1 MSMEMKLLLN
11 CLLVIS
17 LFSCSLNPVIDEL
30 NTQGECLREELVV
43 EPVPRWECV
52 EYAVLEK
59 GLPNIQETANQD
71 LLSLPIPKN
80 PIVVAVY
87 PNSFTDQTGQR
98 KSNSEFALFSTAIT
112 QQPNALLI
120 RALKH
125 AGDGK
130 FFRVVERVGLDNLT
144 KERQLIRSAREQTAN
159 EEEKKKALRPLLF
172 AGILI
177 EGAVI
182 SYEANLESGGIGAR
196 YLGIGNS
203 IQYREDNI
211 TVSLRMVSVA
221 TGEVLLEVLSQKTI
235 FSYGK
240 SEDVF
245 RFIEANTELVEVE
258 LGNARNESSTI
269 ALMKAIEG
277 GVLEIVETGYEKG
290 FWVLQNKNEGVELND
305 EE

>member
-1 MSMEMKLLLN
+1 MVLLL
-11 CLLVIS
+11 S
-17 LFSCSLNPVIDEL
+17 SCSIFDQFEDTYEQRYSDKDIVSI
-30 NTQGECLREELVV
+30 
-43 EPVPRWECV
+43 
-52 EYAVLEK
+52 
-59 GLPNIQETANQD
+59 QD
-71 LLSLPIPKN
+71 LQSVELKNAAIPKIS
-80 PIVVAVY
+80 PVVAVY
-87 PNSFTDQTGQR
+87 PTAFTDQTGQR

-125 AGDGK
+125 AGNGQ

-144 KERQLIRSAREQTAN
+144 KERQLIRSAREQTAS
-159 EEEKKKALRPLLF
+159 EDEKKKALRPLLF

-182 SYEANLESGGIGAR
+182 SYESNLESGGSGAR
-196 YLGIGNS
+196 YLGVGKS
-203 IQYREDNI
+203 VQYREDNI

-240 SEDVF
+240 SEDIF
-245 RFIEANTELVEVE
+245 KFIEAGTELVEVE
-258 LGNARNESSTI
+258 MGNARNESSTI

-277 GVLEIVETGYEKG
+277 GVLEIIESGYEKG
-290 FWVLQNKNEGVELND
+290 FWILQNNNEGVELKNEEIKIDKPDCDD
-305 EE
+305 ECVDNIRG

>member
-1 MSMEMKLLLN
+1 MAQLPKSQYLLVLLL
-11 CLLVIS
+11 S
-17 LFSCSLNPVIDEL
+17 SCSITHQLEDTYE
-30 NTQGECLREELVV
+30 QRFSQYDVV
-43 EPVPRWECV
+43 S
-52 EYAVLEK
+52 
-59 GLPNIQETANQD
+59 IQD
-71 LLSLPIPKN
+71 LQSPKLKNVPIPQVS
-80 PIVVAVY
+80 PVVAVY
-87 PNSFTDQTGQR
+87 PTAFTDQTGQR

-125 AGDGK
+125 AGDGN

-144 KERQLIRSAREQTAN
+144 KERQLIRSAREQTAS

-182 SYEANLESGGIGAR
+182 SYEANLESGGTGAR

-245 RFIEANTELVEVE
+245 RFIEANTELVEIE
-258 LGNARNESSTI
+258 FGNARNESSTI

-290 FWVLQNKNEGVELND
+290 FWVLQNNNEGVELND
-305 EE
+305 ETINKPNCDAECLDNIRG

>member
-1 MSMEMKLLLN
+1 MAQLLKSQYLLVLLL
-11 CLLVIS
+11 S
-17 LFSCSLNPVIDEL
+17 SCSIFDQFEDTYEQRFSAEN
-30 NTQGECLREELVV
+30 VV
-43 EPVPRWECV
+43 
-52 EYAVLEK
+52 
-59 GLPNIQETANQD
+59 NIQD
-71 LLSLPIPKN
+71 LQSVELKQAPIPKVS
-80 PIVVAVY
+80 PVVAVY
-87 PNSFTDQTGQR
+87 PTAFTDQTGQR

-144 KERQLIRSAREQTAN
+144 KERQLIRSAREQTAT
-159 EEEKKKALRPLLF
+159 EDEKKKALRPLLF

-203 IQYREDNI
+203 VQYREDNI
-211 TVSLRMVSVA
+211 TVSMRMVSVA
-221 TGEVLLEVLSQKTI
+221 TGEVLLEVLSRKTI

-245 RFIEANTELVEVE
+245 RFIEANTELVEIE

-277 GVLEIVETGYEKG
+277 GVLEIINTGYDRG
-290 FWVLQNKNEGVELND
+290 FWILQNDNQGVELND
-305 EE
+305 EETKIDEPGCDAECIDNIRG

>member
-1 MSMEMKLLLN
+1 MERLLKLQYLSVLLL
-11 CLLVIS
+11 S
-17 LFSCSLNPVIDEL
+17 SCSIFNQFEDTYEQRFKA
-30 NTQGECLREELVV
+30 NDVV
-43 EPVPRWECV
+43 S
-52 EYAVLEK
+52 
-59 GLPNIQETANQD
+59 IQD
-71 LLSLPIPKN
+71 LQSVQLKNVNLPKVSP
-80 PIVVAVY
+80 VVAVY
-87 PNSFTDQTGQR
+87 PASFTDQTGQR
-98 KSNSEFALFSTAIT
+98 KSNSEFALFSTALT

-144 KERQLIRSAREQTAN
+144 KERQLIRSAREKFATD
-159 EEEKKKALRPLLF
+159 EDKKKQLQPLLF
-172 AGILI
+172 AGVLM

-182 SYEANLESGGIGAR
+182 SYESNLESGGIGAR

-203 IQYREDNI
+203 IQYRED
-211 TVSLRMVSVA
+211 TVTISLRMVSVA

-245 RFIEANTELVEVE
+245 RFIEAGTELVEIE

-269 ALMKAIEG
+269 ALMKTIEG
-277 GVLEIVETGYEKG
+277 AVLELIKQGYTKKY
-290 FWVLQNKNEGVELND
+290 WVLQSENKE
-305 EE
+305 

>member
-1 MSMEMKLLLN
+1 MAQLQKLQFLSVLLL
-11 CLLVIS
+11 S
-17 LFSCSLNPVIDEL
+17 SCSIFDQYED
-30 NTQGECLREELVV
+30 TYEQRFKEHDVV
-43 EPVPRWECV
+43 S
-52 EYAVLEK
+52 
-59 GLPNIQETANQD
+59 IQELQSPYLRD
-71 LLSLPIPKN
+71 VEVPKVS
-80 PIVVAVY
+80 PVVAVY
-87 PNSFTDQTGQR
+87 PTSFTDQTGQR

-125 AGDGK
+125 AGNGN

-144 KERQLIRSAREQTAN
+144 KERQLIRSAREQFAS
-159 EEEKKKALRPLLF
+159 EEEKKKQLAPLLF

-182 SYEANLESGGIGAR
+182 SYEANLESGGAGAR
-196 YLGIGNS
+196 YLGIGS
-203 IQYREDNI
+203 SVQYREDNI
-211 TVSLRMVSVA
+211 TVSLRMISVA

-245 RFIEANTELVEVE
+245 RFIEDNTELVEIE

-277 GVLEIVETGYEKG
+277 GVLEIIKLGYEKKY
-290 FWVLQNKNEGVELND
+290 WVYNLPTKE
-305 EE
+305 

>member
-1 MSMEMKLLLN
+1 MERLLKLQYLLVLLL
-11 CLLVIS
+11 S
-17 LFSCSLNPVIDEL
+17 SCSIFDQYEDTYKQRFSAND
-30 NTQGECLREELVV
+30 
-43 EPVPRWECV
+43 
-52 EYAVLEK
+52 AVS
-59 GLPNIQETANQD
+59 IQD
-71 LLSLPIPKN
+71 LQSIELKNVNIPKVS
-80 PIVVAVY
+80 PVVAVY
-87 PNSFTDQTGQR
+87 PASFTDQTGQR
-98 KSNSEFALFSTAIT
+98 KSNSEFALFSTALT

-144 KERQLIRSAREQTAN
+144 KERQLIRSAREKFASD
-159 EEEKKKALRPLLF
+159 EDKKKQLQPLLF
-172 AGILI
+172 AGVLM

-182 SYEANLESGGIGAR
+182 SYESNLESGGIGAR

-203 IQYREDNI
+203 IQYRED
-211 TVSLRMVSVA
+211 TVTISLRMVSVA

-245 RFIEANTELVEVE
+245 RFIEAGTELVEIE

-269 ALMKAIEG
+269 ALMKTIEG
-277 GVLEIVETGYEKG
+277 AVLELIKQGYTKKY
-290 FWVLQNKNEGVELND
+290 WVLQSENKE
-305 EE
+305 

>member
-1 MSMEMKLLLN
+1 MEQLPKSLYLLALLL
-11 CLLVIS
+11 S
-17 LFSCSLNPVIDEL
+17 SCSTFD
-30 NTQGECLREELVV
+30 Q
-43 EPVPRWECV
+43 
-52 EYAVLEK
+52 LEDTYEQRFSK
-59 GLPNIQETANQD
+59 DVATIQD
-71 LLSLPIPKN
+71 LQSPDLKNVSIPEVS
-80 PIVVAVY
+80 PVVAVY
-87 PNSFTDQTGQR
+87 PTSFTDQTGQR

-144 KERQLIRSAREQTAN
+144 KERQLIRSAREQSTN

-182 SYEANLESGGIGAR
+182 SYEANLKSGGAGAR
-196 YLGIGNS
+196 YLGIGKS
-203 IQYREDNI
+203 VMYREDNI
-211 TVSLRMVSVA
+211 TISMRMVSVA

-245 RFIEANTELVEVE
+245 RFVEAESELVEIE

-277 GVLEIVETGYEKG
+277 GVLEIINTGYDRG
-290 FWVLQNKNEGVELND
+290 FWILQNNNQGVELNNEIKINKPDCDD
-305 EE
+305 ECVDDIRG

>member
-1 MSMEMKLLLN
+1 MGQLPRLSYLLVLLL
-11 CLLVIS
+11 S
-17 LFSCSLNPVIDEL
+17 SCSIFDQFED
-30 NTQGECLREELVV
+30 TYEQRFSKDI
-43 EPVPRWECV
+43 
-52 EYAVLEK
+52 AT
-59 GLPNIQETANQD
+59 IQD
-71 LLSLPIPKN
+71 LQSAELKNVPIPVVS
-80 PIVVAVY
+80 PVVAVY
-87 PNSFTDQTGQR
+87 PTSFTDQTGQR

-144 KERQLIRSAREQTAN
+144 KERQLIRSAREQSTN

-182 SYEANLESGGIGAR
+182 SYEVNLESGGAGAR
-196 YLGIGNS
+196 YLGIGKS
-203 IQYREDNI
+203 VMYREDNI
-211 TVSLRMVSVA
+211 TISMRMVSVA

-245 RFIEANTELVEVE
+245 RFVEAESELVEIE

-277 GVLEIVETGYEKG
+277 GVLEIINTGYDRG
-290 FWVLQNKNEGVELND
+290 FWVLQNDNQGVELNNENKEIDVPDCDD
-305 EE
+305 ECVDNIRG

>member
-1 MSMEMKLLLN
+1 MEQSLRLQFLLVLLL
-11 CLLVIS
+11 S
-17 LFSCSLNPVIDEL
+17 SCSTFDQFED
-30 NTQGECLREELVV
+30 TYEQRYKAQDVV
-43 EPVPRWECV
+43 S
-52 EYAVLEK
+52 
-59 GLPNIQETANQD
+59 IQELQSPYLRDVAVPEV
-71 LLSLPIPKN
+71 SP
-80 PIVVAVY
+80 VVAVY
-87 PNSFTDQTGQR
+87 PAAFTDQTGQR

-221 TGEVLLEVLSQKTI
+221 TGEILLEVLSQKTI

-245 RFIEANTELVEVE
+245 RFIEAGTELVEIE

-277 GVLEIVETGYEKG
+277 GVLEIINQGYERN
-290 FWVLQNKNEGVELND
+290 FWILQKTEKEVE
-305 EE
+305 

>member
-1 MSMEMKLLLN
+1 MAQLLKLQFLSVLLL
-11 CLLVIS
+11 S
-17 LFSCSLNPVIDEL
+17 SCSIFDQFEDTYEQRFKAHN
-30 NTQGECLREELVV
+30 VV
-43 EPVPRWECV
+43 T
-52 EYAVLEK
+52 
-59 GLPNIQETANQD
+59 IQD
-71 LLSLPIPKN
+71 LQSPVLRDIEVPKVS
-80 PIVVAVY
+80 PVVAVY
-87 PNSFTDQTGQR
+87 PTAFTDQTGQR

-125 AGDGK
+125 AGNGN

-144 KERQLIRSAREQTAN
+144 KERQLIRSAREQFASD
-159 EEEKKKALRPLLF
+159 EEKKKQLAPLLF

-182 SYEANLESGGIGAR
+182 SYEANLESGGAGAR

-203 IQYREDNI
+203 VQYREDNI

-240 SEDVF
+240 SNDAF
-245 RFIEANTELVEVE
+245 RFIEAGTELVEIE

-277 GVLEIVETGYEKG
+277 GVLEIINQGYEKKY
-290 FWVLQNKNEGVELND
+290 WLYNSTTKE
-305 EE
+305 

>member
-1 MSMEMKLLLN
+1 LVLLL
-11 CLLVIS
+11 S
-17 LFSCSLNPVIDEL
+17 SCSIFDQFEDTYEQRYSDKDIVSI
-30 NTQGECLREELVV
+30 
-43 EPVPRWECV
+43 
-52 EYAVLEK
+52 
-59 GLPNIQETANQD
+59 QD
-71 LLSLPIPKN
+71 LQSVELKNAAIPEIS
-80 PIVVAVY
+80 PVVAVY
-87 PNSFTDQTGQR
+87 PTAFTDQTGQR

-144 KERQLIRSAREQTAN
+144 KERQLIRSAREQSAD
-159 EEEKKKALRPLLF
+159 EDEKKKALRPLLF

-182 SYEANLESGGIGAR
+182 SYESNLESGGVGAR
-196 YLGIGNS
+196 YLGIGSS

-245 RFIEANTELVEVE
+245 KFIEAGTELVEVE
-258 LGNARNESSTI
+258 MGNARNESSTI

-277 GVLEIVETGYEKG
+277 GVLEIIKTGYKKG
-290 FWVLQNKNEGVELND
+290 YWVLQNDDQGVELKNEEIKIDVPDCDD
-305 EE
+305 ECVDNIRG

>member
-1 MSMEMKLLLN
+1 MEQSLRLQFLLVLLL
-11 CLLVIS
+11 S
-17 LFSCSLNPVIDEL
+17 SCSTFDQFED
-30 NTQGECLREELVV
+30 TYEQRYKAQDVV
-43 EPVPRWECV
+43 S
-52 EYAVLEK
+52 
-59 GLPNIQETANQD
+59 IQELQSPYLRDVAVPEV
-71 LLSLPIPKN
+71 SP
-80 PIVVAVY
+80 VVAVY
-87 PNSFTDQTGQR
+87 PAAFTDQTGQR

-125 AGDGK
+125 AGNGQ

-221 TGEVLLEVLSQKTI
+221 TGEILLEVLSQKTI

-245 RFIEANTELVEVE
+245 RFIEAGTELVEIE

-277 GVLEIVETGYEKG
+277 GVLEIINQGYERN
-290 FWVLQNKNEGVELND
+290 FWVLQKTEKEVE
-305 EE
+305 

>member
-1 MSMEMKLLLN
+1 MAQLQKSQYLLVLLL
-11 CLLVIS
+11 S
-17 LFSCSLNPVIDEL
+17 SCSILD
-30 NTQGECLREELVV
+30 QREDTYEQRFSANDVV
-43 EPVPRWECV
+43 S
-52 EYAVLEK
+52 
-59 GLPNIQETANQD
+59 IQD
-71 LLSLPIPKN
+71 LQSIELRNVN
-80 PIVVAVY
+80 PPSISPVVAVY
-87 PNSFTDQTGQR
+87 PSAFTDQTGQR

-144 KERQLIRSAREQTAN
+144 KERQLIRSAREQTAT
-159 EEEKKKALRPLLF
+159 EEDKKKALRPLLF
-172 AGILI
+172 AGVLM

-182 SYEANLESGGIGAR
+182 SYESNLESGGIGAR
-196 YLGIGNS
+196 YLGVGSS
-203 IQYREDNI
+203 IQYREDNV

-245 RFIEANTELVEVE
+245 RFIEAGTELVEVE

-277 GVLEIVETGYEKG
+277 AVLELVEQGYNRKY
-290 FWVLQNKNEGVELND
+290 WVLQNKNVGVELSN

>member
-1 MSMEMKLLLN
+1 M
-11 CLLVIS
+11 
-17 LFSCSLNPVIDEL
+17 
-30 NTQGECLREELVV
+30 
-43 EPVPRWECV
+43 
-52 EYAVLEK
+52 
-59 GLPNIQETANQD
+59 
-71 LLSLPIPKN
+71 
-80 PIVVAVY
+80 
-87 PNSFTDQTGQR
+87 
-98 KSNSEFALFSTAIT
+98 
-112 QQPNALLI
+112 
-120 RALKH
+120 
-125 AGDGK
+125 
-130 FFRVVERVGLDNLT
+130 DNLT
-144 KERQLIRSAREQTAN
+144 KERQLIRSAREQTAS

-182 SYEANLESGGIGAR
+182 SYEANLESGGVGAR

-203 IQYREDNI
+203 VQYREDNI

-245 RFIEANTELVEVE
+245 RFIEANTELVEIE

-277 GVLEIVETGYEKG
+277 AVLELVQIGYNRKY
-290 FWVLQNKNEGVELND
+290 WVLQKENQGVKLND
-305 EE
+305 EIKINKPDCDADCVDNIRG

>member
-1 MSMEMKLLLN
+1 MVQLPKSLFLLALLL
-11 CLLVIS
+11 S
-17 LFSCSLNPVIDEL
+17 SCSTLDQIEDTYEQRFSKDVAKIQDIQSQEL
-30 NTQGECLREELVV
+30 KNV
-43 EPVPRWECV
+43 
-52 EYAVLEK
+52 
-59 GLPNIQETANQD
+59 
-71 LLSLPIPKN
+71 PIPQVS
-80 PIVVAVY
+80 PVVAVY
-87 PNSFTDQTGQR
+87 PMSFTDQTGQR

-144 KERQLIRSAREQTAN
+144 KERQLIRSAREQSAN
-159 EEEKKKALRPLLF
+159 EEEKKKARRPLLF

-177 EGAVI
+177 EGAVL
-182 SYEANLESGGIGAR
+182 SYEANLESGGSGAR
-196 YLGIGNS
+196 YLGVGAS
-203 IQYREDNI
+203 VQYREDNI
-211 TVSLRMVSVA
+211 TISMRMVSVA

-235 FSYGK
+235 FSYGR

-245 RFIEANTELVEVE
+245 RFVEANTELVEVE
-258 LGNARNESSTI
+258 FGNARNESSTI

-277 GVLEIVETGYEKG
+277 GVLEIIETGYEKG
-290 FWVLQNKNEGVELND
+290 FWVLQNNNEGVELND

>member
-1 MSMEMKLLLN
+1 MAQLQKSQYLLVLLL
-11 CLLVIS
+11 S
-17 LFSCSLNPVIDEL
+17 SCSIFDQLEDTYE
-30 NTQGECLREELVV
+30 QRFSDKDVV
-43 EPVPRWECV
+43 S
-52 EYAVLEK
+52 
-59 GLPNIQETANQD
+59 IQD
-71 LLSLPIPKN
+71 LQSIELRNVSPPEVS
-80 PIVVAVY
+80 PVVAVY
-87 PNSFTDQTGQR
+87 PSAFTDQTGQR

-144 KERQLIRSAREQTAN
+144 KERQLIRSAREQIAT
-159 EEEKKKALRPLLF
+159 EEDKKKALRPLLF
-172 AGILI
+172 AGVLM

-182 SYEANLESGGIGAR
+182 SYESNLESGGIGAR
-196 YLGIGNS
+196 YLGIGSS
-203 IQYREDNI
+203 IMYREDNV

-245 RFIEANTELVEVE
+245 RFIESGTELVEIE

-277 GVLEIVETGYEKG
+277 AVLELIEQGYNRKY
-290 FWVLQNKNEGVELND
+290 WVLQSENKE
-305 EE
+305 

>member
-1 MSMEMKLLLN
+1 MEQLLKLRYLLVLLLSN
-11 CLLVIS
+11 CSTLDQIEDTYEHR
-17 LFSCSLNPVIDEL
+17 FKKHD
-30 NTQGECLREELVV
+30 VV
-43 EPVPRWECV
+43 S
-52 EYAVLEK
+52 
-59 GLPNIQETANQD
+59 IQD
-71 LLSLPIPKN
+71 LQSSALRNVEVPVVSP
-80 PIVVAVY
+80 VVAVY
-87 PNSFTDQTGQR
+87 PTAFTDQTGQR

-125 AGDGK
+125 AGNGN

-144 KERQLIRSAREQTAN
+144 KERQLIRSAREKFATD
-159 EEEKKKALRPLLF
+159 EEKKKQLAPLLF

-182 SYEANLESGGIGAR
+182 SYEANLESGGAGAR

-240 SEDVF
+240 SNDVF
-245 RFIEANTELVEVE
+245 RFIEAGTELVEIE

-269 ALMKAIEG
+269 ALMKSIEG
-277 GVLEIVETGYEKG
+277 GVLEIIKRGYEKG
-290 FWVLQNKNEGVELND
+290 YWVLQIEEKTVE
-305 EE
+305 

>member
-1 MSMEMKLLLN
+1 MLMETSPRLL
-11 CLLVIS
+11 CLLVLLLS
-17 LFSCSLNPVIDEL
+17 SCSIFDQFEDTYEQRFKQHNIVS
-30 NTQGECLREELVV
+30 
-43 EPVPRWECV
+43 
-52 EYAVLEK
+52 
-59 GLPNIQETANQD
+59 IQELQSDKLKNAP
-71 LLSLPIPKN
+71 LPKVRP
-80 PIVVAVY
+80 VVAVY
-87 PNSFTDQTGQR
+87 PLAFTDQTGQR
-98 KSNSEFALFSTAIT
+98 KSNSEFDLFSTAIT

-125 AGDGK
+125 AGNGQ

-144 KERQLIRSAREQTAN
+144 KERQLIRSAREQFAS
-159 EEEKKKALRPLLF
+159 EEEKKKQLAPLLF

-182 SYEANLESGGIGAR
+182 SYEANLESGGSGAR

-203 IQYREDNI
+203 VQYREDNI
-211 TVSLRMVSVA
+211 TVSLRMISVA

-240 SEDVF
+240 TNDVF
-245 RFIEANTELVEVE
+245 RFIEMDTELVEIE

-277 GVLEIVETGYEKG
+277 GVLEIINQGFDKGY
-290 FWVLQNKNEGVELND
+290 WVLQTEEVGVESSN